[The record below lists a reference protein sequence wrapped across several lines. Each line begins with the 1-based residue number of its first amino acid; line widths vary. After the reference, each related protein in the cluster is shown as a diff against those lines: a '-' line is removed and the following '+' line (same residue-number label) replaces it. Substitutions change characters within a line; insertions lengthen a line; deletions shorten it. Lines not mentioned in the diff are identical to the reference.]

1 MRAQATKTNFQY
13 LSFQMQQLPEY
24 EIAKGVLKGDSKS
37 EAALYRRYCAR
48 MFSVCQRYADNRQEA
63 EDMLQEGFIRVFADL
78 RDFRFEGSLE
88 GWVRRVVIRTALR
101 YLRNKKNVTS
111 LEAHDMEAEGCC
123 PDELLAEEIDSSHKV
138 IELMQHLP
146 QGYRTVLNLYAIEG
160 YSHEE
165 IAGLLQISIGTSK
178 SQLFKARNM
187 LRSLLE
193 KSIQKVN
200 V

>member
-1 MRAQATKTNFQY
+1 
-13 LSFQMQQLPEY
+13 MQQLSEY
-24 EIAKGVLKGDSKS
+24 EIARGVLKGDTKS
-37 EAALYRRYCAR
+37 EEALYRRYCAR

-63 EDMLQEGFIRVFADL
+63 EDILQEGFIRVFADL

-101 YLRNKKNVTS
+101 YLRSKKAVES
-111 LEAHDMEAEGCC
+111 LDVQDLEGETTC
-123 PDELLAEEIDSSHKV
+123 PDELLAEEIDSSQKV
-138 IELMQHLP
+138 VELMQNLP

-165 IAGLLQISIGTSK
+165 IAGLLGIGIGTSK

-187 LRSLLE
+187 LRGLLE